1 MTRFTVSIIAAVL
14 AFHAPAVA
22 AEVPRKAP
30 EYAFT
35 MPNGKQVL
43 LSQYRGKVV
52 AFGFYFTTCPHCQV
66 VCQLMERLSGQLGAK
81 GFQPL
86 GVAFNE
92 VSAPLVA
99 DFMRVY
105 RITFPFGASPRETVY
120 KFLGE
125 NPNAR
130 GTVPQ
135 MVLIDRQG
143 MIRYQSRHE
152 GDEVFF
158 KEETLRSRIEELLR
172 EGAGRPAPKKRSGR

>member
-1 MTRFTVSIIAAVL
+1 MTRVAFLTAAAL
-14 AFHAPAVA
+14 AAHLGAASA
-22 AEVPRKAP
+22 AEVPRRAP

-52 AFGFYFTTCPHCQV
+52 AFGFYFTTCPHCSV

-92 VSAPLVA
+92 VSPPIVA
-99 DFMRVY
+99 EFMRFY
-105 RITFPFGASPRETVY
+105 KITFPLGPSPRETVY
-120 KFLGE
+120 NFLQE

-135 MVLIDRQG
+135 MVLIDRLG
-143 MIRYQSRHE
+143 FIRYQSKHE
-152 GDEVFF
+152 GDDNFF
-158 KEETLRSRIEELLR
+158 KEETLRKRIEELLR
-172 EGAGRPAPKKRSGR
+172 EPVARPAAKKRGGE